1 MSDEGNSPPQVEA
14 WMRVPPGVA
23 DAMPAGSP
31 LRPIATVAAHGP
43 SVGFRQDDVRAG
55 AGSAPSQLVGGPGQ
69 RDVTEW
75 EADRLEAAADN
86 IERHASYLRRLAVDM
101 EEIKDLLGGE
111 AALASPGGAL
121 GGFPKGLSLAAAHN
135 ALHRTTS
142 ESLTKLSDDM
152 YRAADA
158 LREVKRKY
166 DTAEYANKMSA
177 QEMQR
182 ALKAGGPSAGASAE
196 GV

>member
-1 MSDEGNSPPQVEA
+1 MSDEGSSPPQVEG
-14 WMRVPPGVA
+14 WIRVPPGVA

-43 SVGFRQDDVRAG
+43 AVGFRQDDVRAG
-55 AGSAPSQLVGGPGQ
+55 AGSAPSQLMGGPGQ

-121 GGFPKGLSLAAAHN
+121 GGFPKGLSLAAAHHG
-135 ALHRTTS
+135 LHRTTS
-142 ESLTKLSDDM
+142 QSLTNLSDDL

-158 LREVKRKY
+158 LREVKRQY
-166 DTAEYANKMSA
+166 DTAEDANKMSA

-182 ALKAGGPSAGASAE
+182 ALRSGGPAPGSSAE